1 MGFSSIFQKS
11 SVAKYAQGI
20 KETPRHIIFNGPLW
34 FSSFLYALSAIPLTW
49 EQGAS
54 AVIPSLPGFQKQFKV
69 SSGADADAI
78 SNYLSIIYIG
88 YAIGAALSFFAI
100 DSIGRRW
107 AYRAYILLFIIGQII
122 CIFAPNMGTLY
133 GARIITGMGIGSLSV
148 IGPMSIAEISP
159 KEIRGLLTSWY
170 TVCQGIALTTANF
183 CVLGIIKHIPNS
195 KVQYQIPSAAVSG
208 FMFLCILASFFITE
222 SPRWLLMVGR
232 REEAVATMAKLRQL
246 PRDHERIIGELA
258 DMEASI
264 AAAHGDFGGKPS
276 LWVVAKETFTVGSNL
291 RRLQQVAMCYALAQ
305 LSGANSVTSYFIPIM
320 KLLGHSSDT
329 QYSIFLSSMYAFS
342 KLWFSLIASF
352 FFIDIVGRR
361 RSLFI
366 GIAFQTIS
374 HIYIA
379 VFIKYQQQGQ
389 TNAASGQAAIAA
401 LFVHAFGY
409 AVGLFILPY
418 VFGGELWPDR
428 IRSFGGAVGQT
439 FHWLFIFAIKQS
451 LPSLLHNTNNW
462 GAFLFFAGWCVLGL
476 IYIYLMVPEIAGL
489 SVEEVD
495 KIFEGSW
502 LNAIKV
508 TRAHRAQTRAFD
520 TMDGVEDAG
529 SETGKRSDN
538 IISIKV

>member
-1 MGFSSIFQKS
+1 MGFSSMFQKS

-34 FSSFLYALSAIPLTW
+34 FSSFLYALSAIPLSKCYGETENEGRTMTTKTKTTNRPALRRDHLQKITDRLTSLCTAW

-88 YAIGAALSFFAI
+88 YAIGAALSFFAN

-246 PRDHERIIGELA
+246 PRDHERITGELI

-291 RRLQQVAMCYALAQ
+291 RRLQQVTICYALAQ

-320 KLLGHSSDT
+320 KLLGHASDT

-352 FFIDIVGRR
+352 FFIDIIGRR

-409 AVGLFILPY
+409 AVGKSWTPHTSTFQRRYLGSIADRAVCMSRPLHSTIR
-418 VFGGELWPDR
+418 LWR
-428 IRSFGGAVGQT
+428 
-439 FHWLFIFAIKQS
+439 
-451 LPSLLHNTNNW
+451 
-462 GAFLFFAGWCVLGL
+462 
-476 IYIYLMVPEIAGL
+476 
-489 SVEEVD
+489 
-495 KIFEGSW
+495 
-502 LNAIKV
+502 
-508 TRAHRAQTRAFD
+508 RALA
-520 TMDGVEDAG
+520 
-529 SETGKRSDN
+529 
-538 IISIKV
+538 